1 MIKKK
6 KSKKG
11 KKEEEE
17 NLGKQWGKNQ
27 ENRKIR
33 QL

>member
-6 KSKKG
+6 KKKG
-11 KKEEEE
+11 KEEEEE
-17 NLGKQWGKNQ
+17 NLGKQWGKDQ
-27 ENRKIR
+27 QNRKIR